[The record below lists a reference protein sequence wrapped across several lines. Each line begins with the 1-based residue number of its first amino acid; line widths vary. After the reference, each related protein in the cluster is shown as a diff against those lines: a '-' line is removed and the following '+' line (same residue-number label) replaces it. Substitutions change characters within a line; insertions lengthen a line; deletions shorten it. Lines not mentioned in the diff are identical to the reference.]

1 MDLFNSEGK
10 MLLLSL
16 ALIVLI
22 LGTMIFYSLK
32 RFAMLEN
39 SIIQQ
44 GRILHSFIMKME
56 HQGVSTGGCVSV
68 SNGGN
73 RGEKE
78 NTSLASP
85 TAIISAKE
93 QLSKV
98 SDKIEVSDVDSD
110 SDSGSENSDSDSESN
125 CSDDSKL
132 NLKNIRDIGDI
143 KDLGAIKD
151 ITEIKD
157 IFINNTLDI
166 LDVCAFNSD
175 VKIVAMEIEN
185 IGLNIGLN
193 LDLNSLELNFEK
205 QLTHSHSHSH
215 SDTDSDSESESDLN
229 DLIQDITIETFTNN
243 NVIDITDELNI
254 VKKGLSKMKVNEL
267 RELAVKKKV
276 VDNIELASK
285 IKKEVLIKLLQ
296 EL

>member
-22 LGTMIFYSLK
+22 LGAMAFYSLK

-44 GRILHSFIMKME
+44 GRILHSFIMKIE
-56 HQGVSTGGCVSV
+56 HQGISSGGSCAV
-68 SNGGN
+68 GGN
-73 RGEKE
+73 RDEKE

-93 QLSKV
+93 QLSKL

-110 SDSGSENSDSDSESN
+110 SDSGSENSDSDSDSN

-132 NLKNIRDIGDI
+132 NLKNIRDIKDI
-143 KDLGAIKD
+143 KDLGEIRD
-151 ITEIKD
+151 IRDINEIKD
-157 IFINNTLDI
+157 IFISNTLNALDTLDV
-166 LDVCAFNSD
+166 LDVCVFNSD

-185 IGLNIGLN
+185 IGLNI
-193 LDLNSLELNFEK
+193 DLNSLELNFEK
-205 QLTHSHSHSH
+205 RHS

-229 DLIQDITIETFTNN
+229 EPIQDITVEPFS
-243 NVIDITDELNI
+243 NVIDITDELTTL
-254 VKKGLSKMKVNEL
+254 KKGLSKMKVNEL
-267 RELAVKKKV
+267 RELAVKKNL
-276 VDNIELASK
+276 VDNIDSANK
-285 IKKEVLIKLLQ
+285 IKKEALVKLLQ

>member
-22 LGTMIFYSLK
+22 LGAMAFYSLK

-44 GRILHSFIMKME
+44 GRILHSFIMKIE
-56 HQGVSTGGCVSV
+56 HQGISSGGSCAV
-68 SNGGN
+68 GGN
-73 RGEKE
+73 RDEKE

-110 SDSGSENSDSDSESN
+110 SDSGSENSDSDSDSN

-132 NLKNIRDIGDI
+132 NLKNIRDIKDI
-143 KDLGAIKD
+143 KDLGDIRD

-157 IFINNTLDI
+157 IFISNTLNALDTLDTLDTLDV
-166 LDVCAFNSD
+166 LDVCVFNSD

-185 IGLNIGLN
+185 IGLNI
-193 LDLNSLELNFEK
+193 DLNSLELNFEK
-205 QLTHSHSHSH
+205 CHP
-215 SDTDSDSESESDLN
+215 DTDSDSESESDLN
-229 DLIQDITIETFTNN
+229 EPIQDITVEPFS
-243 NVIDITDELNI
+243 NVIDITDELTTL
-254 VKKGLSKMKVNEL
+254 KKGLSKMKVNEL
-267 RELAVKKKV
+267 RELAVKKNL
-276 VDNIELASK
+276 VDNIDSANK
-285 IKKEVLIKLLQ
+285 IKKEALVKLLQ

>member
-22 LGTMIFYSLK
+22 LGAMAFYSLK

-44 GRILHSFIMKME
+44 GRILHSFIMKIE
-56 HQGVSTGGCVSV
+56 HQGISSGGSCAV
-68 SNGGN
+68 GGN
-73 RGEKE
+73 RDEKE

-110 SDSGSENSDSDSESN
+110 SDSGSENSDSDSDSN
-125 CSDDSKL
+125 CTDDSKL
-132 NLKNIRDIGDI
+132 NLKNIKDI
-143 KDLGAIKD
+143 KDLGD
-151 ITEIKD
+151 IRDIRDVTEIKD
-157 IFINNTLDI
+157 IFISNTLNGLDVLDV
-166 LDVCAFNSD
+166 LDVCVFNSD

-185 IGLNIGLN
+185 IGLNI
-193 LDLNSLELNFEK
+193 DLNSLELNFEK
-205 QLTHSHSHSH
+205 CHQ
-215 SDTDSDSESESDLN
+215 DADSDSESESDLN
-229 DLIQDITIETFTNN
+229 EPIQDITVEPFS
-243 NVIDITDELNI
+243 NVIDITDELTTL
-254 VKKGLSKMKVNEL
+254 KKGLYKMKVNEL
-267 RELAVKKKV
+267 RELAVKKNV
-276 VDNIELASK
+276 VDNIDSANK
-285 IKKEVLIKLLQ
+285 IKKEALVKLLQ

>member
-22 LGTMIFYSLK
+22 LGAMAFYSLK

-44 GRILHSFIMKME
+44 GRILHSFIMKIE
-56 HQGVSTGGCVSV
+56 HQGISSGGSCAV
-68 SNGGN
+68 GGN
-73 RGEKE
+73 RDEKE

-93 QLSKV
+93 QLSKL

-110 SDSGSENSDSDSESN
+110 SDSGSENSDSDSDSN
-125 CSDDSKL
+125 CTDDSKL
-132 NLKNIRDIGDI
+132 NLKNIRDIKDI
-143 KDLGAIKD
+143 KDLGEIRD
-151 ITEIKD
+151 IRDINEIKD
-157 IFINNTLDI
+157 IFISNTLNALDTLDV
-166 LDVCAFNSD
+166 LDVCVFNSD

-185 IGLNIGLN
+185 IGLNI
-193 LDLNSLELNFEK
+193 DLNSLELNFEK
-205 QLTHSHSHSH
+205 RHS

-229 DLIQDITIETFTNN
+229 EPIQDITVEPFS
-243 NVIDITDELNI
+243 NVIDITDELTTL
-254 VKKGLSKMKVNEL
+254 KKGLSKMKVNEL
-267 RELAVKKKV
+267 RELAVKKNL
-276 VDNIELASK
+276 VDNIDSANK
-285 IKKEVLIKLLQ
+285 IKKEALVKLLQ

>member
-22 LGTMIFYSLK
+22 LGAMAFYSLK

-44 GRILHSFIMKME
+44 GRILHSFIMKIE
-56 HQGVSTGGCVSV
+56 HQGISGGSGSSCAV
-68 SNGGN
+68 GGN

-110 SDSGSENSDSDSESN
+110 SDSGSENSDSDSDSN

-132 NLKNIRDIGDI
+132 NLKNIRDIKDI
-143 KDLGAIKD
+143 KDLGEIRD
-151 ITEIKD
+151 IREINEIKD
-157 IFINNTLDI
+157 IFISNTLNALDTLDVLDV

-185 IGLNIGLN
+185 IGLNV
-193 LDLNSLELNFEK
+193 DLNSLELNFEK
-205 QLTHSHSHSH
+205 HH

-229 DLIQDITIETFTNN
+229 EPIQDITVEPFS
-243 NVIDITDELNI
+243 NVIDITDELTTL
-254 VKKGLSKMKVNEL
+254 KKGLSKMKVNEL
-267 RELAVKKKV
+267 RELAVKKNL
-276 VDNIELASK
+276 VDNIDSANK
-285 IKKEVLIKLLQ
+285 IKKEALVKLLQ